1 MQYVDYY
8 DYYYE
13 YSAPVYFSPAAS
25 IASLALNVLLIVAM
39 WRIFQKAGKPGWASI
54 VPFYNIYMMYEI
66 TWGNGWRFLMLLIP
80 FYNIVLGIQT
90 QVKLAKAFGKGGGF
104 AVGLIFLP
112 YVFHPILAFDGSVY
126 RGVSGKTDGGQR
138 LQREGYAPDSG
149 SYRQNDYQ
157 QDTYQQPEDS
167 GFRVTHCPNCG
178 ARVDGGKFCQ
188 NCGRPL

>member
-13 YSAPVYFSPAAS
+13 HRAPVSFSLAAS
-25 IASLALNVLLIVAM
+25 IASLALSVLLIVAM

-54 VPFYNIYMMYEI
+54 VPFYNIYIMYEI

-90 QVKLAKAFGKGGGF
+90 QVKLAKAFGKSGGF
-104 AVGLIFLP
+104 AVGLIFLT
-112 YVFHPILAFDGSVY
+112 YVFCPILAFDGSVY
-126 RGVSGKTDGGQR
+126 QGVPGKAGEGR
-138 LQREGYAPDSG
+138 RVQREGYAPDSG

-157 QDTYQQPEDS
+157 KDTYQQPEDS

-178 ARVDGGKFCQ
+178 ARVDGGKFCE
-188 NCGRPL
+188 NCGKPL

>member
-1 MQYVDYY
+1 MQYIDYY
-8 DYYYE
+8 NYYYE
-13 YSAPVYFSPAAS
+13 YSAPAYTSPVAS
-25 IASLALNVLLIVAM
+25 IASLAISVLLIVAM

-178 ARVDGGKFCQ
+178 ARVNGGKFCE
-188 NCGRPL
+188 NCGKPL

>member
-13 YSAPVYFSPAAS
+13 YSAPVYFSLAAS
-25 IASLALNVLLIVAM
+25 IASLALSVLLIVAM

-90 QVKLAKAFGKGGGF
+90 QVKLAKAFGKSGGF
-104 AVGLIFLP
+104 AVWPLTAPSIR
-112 YVFHPILAFDGSVY
+112 AFPA
-126 RGVSGKTDGGQR
+126 RR
-138 LQREGYAPDSG
+138 
-149 SYRQNDYQ
+149 
-157 QDTYQQPEDS
+157 
-167 GFRVTHCPNCG
+167 
-178 ARVDGGKFCQ
+178 ARVGVCS
-188 NCGRPL
+188 GRATRQTAAATGRTIIRRTPISSRRTAASA